1 MHGLICCL
9 VSSVHVF
16 LAEGLVSPK
25 SEPPLTKA
33 LAPQWGLVQT
43 VFSGLLLVF
52 MEEPGQNSK
61 VA

>member
-1 MHGLICCL
+1 ML
-9 VSSVHVF
+9 

-52 MEEPGQNSK
+52 MEGPGKNTEI
-61 VA
+61 V